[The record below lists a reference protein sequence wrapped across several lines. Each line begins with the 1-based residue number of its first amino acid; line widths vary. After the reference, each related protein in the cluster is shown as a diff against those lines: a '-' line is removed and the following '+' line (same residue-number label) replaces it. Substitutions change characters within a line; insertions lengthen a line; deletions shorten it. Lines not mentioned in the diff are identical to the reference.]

1 MAGLRKAGG
10 GNKKKE
16 GGDTCGNK
24 EKGEEDEG
32 QGKEAAAL
40 VGGSGRMGR
49 AGGFGP
55 CILIGKEMTH
65 VRSKMEP
72 R

>member
-1 MAGLRKAGG
+1 VADLRGVDG
-10 GNKKKE
+10 RNKKK
-16 GGDTCGNK
+16 GGSYGNKK
-24 EKGEEDEG
+24 EKGEG
-32 QGKEAAAL
+32 GKETSKETAAV
-40 VGGSGRMGR
+40 VGAGCIGR

-55 CILIGKEMTH
+55 CIPIGKEVTH